1 VLQLAKVLVVLRR
14 RDSHERLLETEDAG
28 QTAQF
33 FSQNTATFF
42 LPDTWLWDTDCHGFD
57 GLTHSRSIRD
67 IRVPKDTKDFMIAAT
82 LL

>member
-1 VLQLAKVLVVLRR
+1 MPDKLRSSFHRIQR
-14 RDSHERLLETEDAG
+14 R
-28 QTAQF
+28 F
-33 FSQNTATFF
+33 FW
-42 LPDTWLWDTDCHGFD
+42 PDTWLWDTDCHGFD

>member
-1 VLQLAKVLVVLRR
+1 MPDKLRSSFHRIQR
-14 RDSHERLLETEDAG
+14 R
-28 QTAQF
+28 
-33 FSQNTATFF
+33 FF
-42 LPDTWLWDTDCHGFD
+42 LDTWLWDTDCHGFD